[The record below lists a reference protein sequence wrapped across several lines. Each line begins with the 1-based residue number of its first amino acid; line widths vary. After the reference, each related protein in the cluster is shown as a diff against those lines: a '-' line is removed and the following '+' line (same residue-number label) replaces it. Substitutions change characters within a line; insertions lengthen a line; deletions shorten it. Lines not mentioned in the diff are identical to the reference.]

1 MSKLTRQLLKL
12 AKGGNEEWWRLVFDT
27 EAQRLY
33 IEHEWSHTDPWPAS
47 RSKSGTAE
55 FDINGFLAEGE
66 APAQAEL
73 QRIIESLFEN
83 GGGENA
89 KGPKSQKRPRSEQMM
104 TTVVVFGGA
113 GFLGRRLVHRLA
125 PSFPERET
133 SAIGTKQTN
142 LMSSDQ
148 VSF

>member
-1 MSKLTRQLLKL
+1 MGAYAPAKTSRVPRAAAAYDTLLKL

-33 IEHEWSHTDPWPAS
+33 IEHEWSHTDAWRAS

-83 GGGENA
+83 GGENA
-89 KGPKSQKRPRSEQMM
+89 
-104 TTVVVFGGA
+104 
-113 GFLGRRLVHRLA
+113 
-125 PSFPERET
+125 
-133 SAIGTKQTN
+133 
-142 LMSSDQ
+142 
-148 VSF
+148 

>member
-1 MSKLTRQLLKL
+1 MAKLTRQLLKL

-33 IEHEWSHTDPWPAS
+33 IEHEWSHTDAWRAS

-55 FDINGFLAEGE
+55 FDINRFLAEGE

-89 KGPKSQKRPRSEQMM
+89 
-104 TTVVVFGGA
+104 
-113 GFLGRRLVHRLA
+113 
-125 PSFPERET
+125 
-133 SAIGTKQTN
+133 
-142 LMSSDQ
+142 
-148 VSF
+148 